1 MTREDLPA
9 IEDPQGID
17 PLSRDVILIEATYRG
32 HPGFR
37 GFLPGLF
44 VGGFLGWSLAPR
56 YYDYPSPNYYPPPTY
71 YYPPPDYSYP
81 PPGEG
86 TQPPPAEGQM
96 FIYPRQGQSQ
106 EQQADDHYQCHSS
119 AVDQTGFDPTFPPP
133 AGTPEA
139 ETAQK
144 SADYLRAL
152 ETCLDARGYTLR

>member
-1 MTREDLPA
+1 
-9 IEDPQGID
+9 
-17 PLSRDVILIEATYRG
+17 
-32 HPGFR
+32 
-37 GFLPGLF
+37 
-44 VGGFLGWSLAPR
+44 
-56 YYDYPSPNYYPPPTY
+56 
-71 YYPPPDYSYP
+71 
-81 PPGEG
+81 
-86 TQPPPAEGQM
+86 M